1 MRVDTMSALTKN
13 ERDGLE
19 DVFMSIHTNQDRYQK
34 FKDLA
39 TLLLS
44 KESKYQIKKFI
55 KVAKYGLK
63 EARISQ
69 YFTKTSKKKKNLSK

>member
-1 MRVDTMSALTKN
+1 MGTLTKN

-19 DVFMSIHTNQDRYQK
+19 DVFLSIQANQDRYQK
-34 FKDLA
+34 IKDLA

-44 KESKYQIKKFI
+44 KESTHQLRKII

-63 EARISQ
+63 EAKISQ